1 MERSCQHIYACRQVP
16 YLKKKGYKVI
26 SMDLRGFGRS
36 QYYNKPDKP
45 AEYTYERW
53 AKDLGV
59 ILQWYDL
66 QHVTLVGYSLGG
78 AVAMRY
84 MSGPHPRVENLVL
97 VSAAGPN
104 MHEEV
109 PPPNDMRL
117 AATRMGLGMFAD
129 MIGDF
134 DGSDATFHKFIHLM
148 LPAVKGFDLRD
159 GTNEVEWIKNM
170 FESASHPALI
180 GGLNEMREKDITQ
193 GVRTISTPT
202 RICYGLF
209 DPFVLFAWANIC
221 TA

>member
-1 MERSCQHIYACRQVP
+1 MHHIDACRQVP
-16 YLKKKGYKVI
+16 YLKKKSYKVI

-36 QYYNKPDKP
+36 QYYKPDKP

-84 MSGPHPRVENLVL
+84 MSAPTPAYKPRARLC
-97 VSAAGPN
+97 GRPN
-104 MHEEV
+104 MHEEL
-109 PPPNDMRL
+109 PRPNDMRL

-134 DGSDATFHKFIHLM
+134 DGSDAAFHKFIHLM